1 MLRQETSSF
10 PAGGCVADA
19 GPIMKAI
26 PHIARVLLGFIFTVF
41 GLNGFLHFIPMPPPT
56 GVAGQFMGAL
66 AGSEYLAVVFALQL
80 VGGVLL
86 LANRF
91 VPLALTLLGPVIV
104 NIVLFHIFMAPGGM
118 AMALVVSLL
127 WLVVFWSV
135 RTAFAGIF
143 QPRVT
148 SEISAHRSAGL
159 ENARAAAAVR

>member
-1 MLRQETSSF
+1 
-10 PAGGCVADA
+10 
-19 GPIMKAI
+19 MKAI

-41 GLNGFLHFIPMPPPT
+41 GLNEFLHFIPMPPPT
-56 GVAGQFMGAL
+56 GAAGQFMGAL
-66 AGSEYLAVVFALQL
+66 AGSQYLAVVFALQL

-86 LANRF
+86 LVNRF

-104 NIVLFHIFMAPGGM
+104 NIVLFHIFMAPAGM
-118 AMALVVSLL
+118 AMAMVVSLL

-148 SEISAHRSAGL
+148 SEIPATRSAGL
-159 ENARAAAAVR
+159 ENPRAAAAVR